1 MKSKQKNFKI
11 RDMQIRSEKLKG
23 FLYLTLIAL
32 AIVSSA
38 IYGNM
43 MDGNIGSFPQ
53 YIYFGGTFPLWLI
66 ILVPSLITLLYIFI
80 IVIAYKNGIIKK
92 NVNHFAFAV
101 VLLVMF
107 IYMALVIFTRDIKHI
122 YGTWFD
128 GSRDIPTLDEKIW
141 ALMSFYL
148 SLTNI
153 YAMFSLIKPVK
164 GFKGFIIF
172 AFTLIILY
180 ELCVI
185 GYSLVHEWDKYINF
199 EGLVDVFYKHEEGS
213 VWIVS
218 FFGIGN
224 VFGHNMFVAVL
235 TCIAAAYLFR
245 KYWLIIPSFF
255 FAFFV
260 FYSACRATILATFML
275 YVGLFVYLYIR
286 SWHHSK
292 VLFTFFTL
300 VLIALTI
307 LITIDFNLYNFIRI
321 EIGDTSLSLKEF
333 VYSIFENYINTRLY
347 IITDLFPNMTR
358 GDWIFGFGYGVSYI
372 IPRTYD
378 YYIYYIHNSFYEI
391 YLQGGILY
399 SLFIAALWIYVFV
412 RTLKCGI
419 KTQNWRLLGIISFMS
434 FSQCFYGMFE
444 SLPLFFNN
452 FVSVMFTLLTVTLPN
467 LWAEYEKSGYINMLI
482 NDIQY
487 DSSIKTL
494 VISDIYNVETL
505 KKKLKLDVNY
515 EELQALLL
523 KTLSNLS
530 LNQNTKL
537 EIIFDNRANI
547 VLKCQ
552 VQIAYYPDK
561 VVLYI
566 GEY

>member
-1 MKSKQKNFKI
+1 
-11 RDMQIRSEKLKG
+11 MQIKSEKTKG

-32 AIVSSA
+32 AIVCSA

-66 ILVPSLITLLYIFI
+66 ILVPSLITILYIFI
-80 IVIAYKNGIIKK
+80 IIIAYKNGIIKK
-92 NVNHFAFAV
+92 NVNHFAFIV
-101 VLLVMF
+101 VLLIMF
-107 IYMALVIFTRDIKHI
+107 IYMALVIFMRDIKHI

-128 GSRDIPTLDEKIW
+128 GSRDIPTLNEKIW

-153 YAMFSLIKPVK
+153 YAFFSLIKPVK

-172 AFTLIILY
+172 AFTVLILY
-180 ELCVI
+180 ELSVI

-235 TCIAAAYLFR
+235 VCIASAYLFR

-292 VLFTFFTL
+292 ALFTFFTL

-333 VYSIFENYINTRLY
+333 VFSIFENYINTRLY
-347 IITDLFPNMTR
+347 IITDLFPAITK
-358 GDWIFGFGYGVSYI
+358 GDRLFGFGYGVSYI

-399 SLFIAALWIYVFV
+399 SLFIASLWIYVFV
-412 RTLKCGI
+412 RTIKCGI
-419 KTQNWRLLGIISFMS
+419 KTQNRRLLGIISFMS

-467 LWAEYEKSGYINMLI
+467 LWAEYEKGGYINMLI

-487 DSSIKTL
+487 DSSIKSL
-494 VISDIYNVETL
+494 IISDIYNVETL

-523 KTLSNLS
+523 RV
-530 LNQNTKL
+530 LNPLNYGDTTKLNVIYNTKSTDL
-537 EIIFDNRANI
+537 RQVNVNIKYEYGDEVVVYISDN
-547 VLKCQ
+547 
-552 VQIAYYPDK
+552 
-561 VVLYI
+561 
-566 GEY
+566 

>member
-1 MKSKQKNFKI
+1 
-11 RDMQIRSEKLKG
+11 MQIRSEKLKG

-66 ILVPSLITLLYIFI
+66 ILVPSLITFLYIFI

-92 NVNHFAFAV
+92 NVNHFAFVV

-128 GSRDIPTLDEKIW
+128 GSRDIPTTDEKIR

-164 GFKGFIIF
+164 GFKGFFVF

-180 ELCVI
+180 ELSVI
-185 GYSLVHEWDKYINF
+185 GYSLVHEWDKYLNF

-255 FAFFV
+255 FSFFV

-275 YVGLFVYLYIR
+275 YVGLFVYLYVR

-292 VLFTFFTL
+292 ALFTFFTIA
-300 VLIALTI
+300 LIALTI
-307 LITIDFNLYNFIRI
+307 IITVDFNLYNFITI
-321 EIGDTSLSLKEF
+321 EIGETTFSLKEF
-333 VYSIFENYINTRLY
+333 VLSIFQNYIDKRLY
-347 IITDLFPNMTR
+347 IITDLFPNMRT

-378 YYIYYIHNSFYEI
+378 SFIYYIHNSAFEI

-399 SLFIAALWIYVFV
+399 CVFIASMWLSVFFK
-412 RTLKCGI
+412 TLRCGI
-419 KTQNWRLLGIISFMS
+419 KKGNWRLLGIISFMT
-434 FSQCFYGMFE
+434 FSQIFYGMFE

-452 FVSVMFTLLTVTLPN
+452 FVSVMFTLFAVTLPN
-467 LWAEYEKSGYINMLI
+467 LWSEYEKSGYINMLI

-494 VISDIYNVETL
+494 IISDIYNIETL
-505 KKKLKLDVNY
+505 EKKLKLDVNY

-523 KTLSNLS
+523 RV
-530 LNQNTKL
+530 LNPLNYGDNTKL
-537 EIIFDNRANI
+537 NVIYNTKSTDLRRVNVNIKYEYGDEVVVYISDN
-547 VLKCQ
+547 
-552 VQIAYYPDK
+552 
-561 VVLYI
+561 
-566 GEY
+566 

>member
-1 MKSKQKNFKI
+1 
-11 RDMQIRSEKLKG
+11 MQIRSEKLKG

-66 ILVPSLITLLYIFI
+66 ILVPSLITFLYIFI

-92 NVNHFAFAV
+92 NVNHFAFVV

-128 GSRDIPTLDEKIW
+128 GSRDIPTIDEKIR

-164 GFKGFIIF
+164 GFKGFFIF

-185 GYSLVHEWDKYINF
+185 GYSLVHEWDKYLNF

-235 TCIAAAYLFR
+235 TCIVAAYLFR

-255 FAFFV
+255 FSFFV

-275 YVGLFVYLYIR
+275 YVGLFVYLYVR

-292 VLFTFFTL
+292 ALFTFFTIA
-300 VLIALTI
+300 LIALTI
-307 LITIDFNLYNFIRI
+307 IITIDFNLYNFIRI

-333 VYSIFENYINTRLY
+333 VLSIFDNYLDTRLY
-347 IITDLFPNMTR
+347 IITDLFPAMTR
-358 GDWIFGFGYGVSYI
+358 GDRLFGFGYGISYI
-372 IPRTYD
+372 IPRTHYA
-378 YYIYYIHNSFYEI
+378 YTYYIHNSFYEI

-412 RTLKCGI
+412 RTIKCGR
-419 KTQNWRLLGIISFMS
+419 KTGNWRLLGIISFMS
-434 FSQCFYGMFE
+434 FAQCFYGMFE

-452 FVSVMFTLLTVTLPN
+452 FVSVMFTLMTVALPN

-482 NDIQY
+482 NDVQY

-494 VISDIYNVETL
+494 VISDIYNIETL
-505 KKKLKLDVNY
+505 EKKLKLNVNY
-515 EELQALLL
+515 EEIQALLL

-537 EIIFDNRANI
+537 EIIFNNRVNI
-547 VLKCQ
+547 GLKCQ